1 MVVMSLM
8 GIMILFGNQVF
19 RSMNLF
25 KINYQNNIE
34 MAYNTSQLVDQIGKD
49 LWETYTFDFDEG
61 EKLLTLKG
69 RFNNPFSSYH
79 VFPAMWTR
87 KKDDGRSELPVSMTL
102 EVMKNSEGIIIQDS
116 MQNAQYSFLL
126 PPRSS
131 VR

>member
-1 MVVMSLM
+1 
-8 GIMILFGNQVF
+8 
-19 RSMNLF
+19 
-25 KINYQNNIE
+25 

-49 LWETYTFDFDEG
+49 LWGTYSFDFDEG

-69 RFNNPFSSYH
+69 RFNNPFSNYH

-87 KKDDGRSELPVSMTL
+87 LKDDVRSELPVSMTVK
-102 EVMKNSEGIIIQDS
+102 VMNDSEGIIIHDS
-116 MQNAQYSFLL
+116 LQNAQYSFLL